1 MATVLRS
8 DCPLNLSVELI
19 GDRWTLLILRDMI
32 FRDRR
37 GFRDLLTNSDE
48 GIASNVLNAR
58 LHALV
63 AAGIVT
69 RRKHAGHKQRIVYSL
84 TAKGVKLLPVM
95 IQLGA
100 WGADNA
106 QSHSPTA
113 LWFRVAAAAGPD
125 LWDRMMSELQVRHSS
140 TEAADAAAE
149 PAFAGL
155 AMKVAAATRPTVDAD
170 PS

>member
-1 MATVLRS
+1 M
-8 DCPLNLSVELI
+8 
-19 GDRWTLLILRDMI
+19 
-32 FRDRR
+32 
-37 GFRDLLTNSDE
+37 
-48 GIASNVLNAR
+48 LNAR

-63 AAGIVT
+63 ATGIVT
-69 RRKHAGHKQRIVYSL
+69 RRKHAGRKQKIVYSL

-106 QSHSPTA
+106 QSDSPTA
-113 LWFRVAAAAGPD
+113 LSFRVAAAEGPD

-140 TEAADAAAE
+140 TEVADAAFE

-155 AMKVAAATRPTVDAD
+155 AAKEAVATRPTVDAD
-170 PS
+170 SS